1 MKRHYTGILFP
12 NIIQVRTRKGL
23 LQLRYL
29 LEIPKFKDVREMH
42 SDMRKPLLSMSKMI
56 VGDIHSS
63 SSGGGRSP
71 APDEEVTKR

>member
-1 MKRHYTGILFP
+1 MKIAG
-12 NIIQVRTRKGL
+12 
-23 LQLRYL
+23 
-29 LEIPKFKDVREMH
+29 
-42 SDMRKPLLSMSKMI
+42 MSKMI